1 MSVESLKVYRI
12 GGKDQAPKAEKS
24 VKDFICCI
32 KMIETLDIKRL
43 NSIISFSENNNVMT
57 TQFSKQTVEQ
67 NSTAKNSWKS
77 AFTAFA
83 DRRAAIMLFLGFSA
97 GIPILLIF
105 SSLSLWLGEA
115 GIEKSAVTFFSWAAL
130 GYSFK
135 FVWAPLIDE
144 LPVPFLTNK
153 LGRRRAWLLIAQILI
168 ICAICIMAFSDPSLG
183 QGYLY
188 QMAVGAV
195 LLGFSAATQDIVID
209 AYRIELAE
217 TEMQTVLAS
226 TYNAGYRIGM
236 IVAGAGALFLAA
248 SLGTAK
254 GNYIY
259 DAWKYTY
266 LVMAAVMVVGIIT
279 TLLIREPQV
288 DRVDKNYKK
297 TDYYRLVAVFVM
309 AVASFVCCYI
319 YSDDLIQY
327 LQKTWSI
334 QDSAL
339 KFLMETVRFLGS
351 GAAAIFV
358 ATLLIRIGVVNKK
371 MAYET
376 WVNPIADFFK
386 RYGVKLALVLLLL
399 IGFYRISD
407 IIAGVISNV
416 FYQDLNFTKEQI
428 AAAVKV
434 YGVFFSL
441 LGGFLGGLLAQRMNI
456 MKLMFV
462 GAILA
467 SSTNLI
473 FIGLVKSGAPIQAV
487 TVHVGGQTF
496 TSQPDEVGYWKVL
509 IPNQVL
515 LNANKIQ
522 VDAGLLQQSEPKHF
536 NLPYLK
542 DNGTAQIQLLPITSD
557 NQISV
562 SEATQNVVVKGQV
575 FGVKASDLNEDKPI
589 KLKLD
594 EKEYSAKLDKD
605 GLFNGTID
613 GKDLNASK
621 SKNVIAVL
629 NFKQDHVAVGTQ
641 LSYQL
646 TDVKSDIDV
655 DLQPISALK
664 ADSSEPVEIKG
675 KIIEKYS
682 TGWLYL
688 AIILDNLASGLAGAA
703 FIAFLS
709 SLTSVSFTAVQYAI
723 FSSLMT
729 LTPKILGGYS
739 GTIVTNIGYP
749 KFFLMTTLIS
759 IPILI
764 LVAWVGK
771 LLKDHELRKQNELDN
786 SDVII
791 K

>member
-1 MSVESLKVYRI
+1 
-12 GGKDQAPKAEKS
+12 
-24 VKDFICCI
+24 
-32 KMIETLDIKRL
+32 
-43 NSIISFSENNNVMT
+43 MT
-57 TQFSKQTVEQ
+57 TQLSQQSSEQ
-67 NSTAKNSWKS
+67 NSTAKNGWKS
-77 AFTAFA
+77 AFAAFL

-144 LPVPFLTNK
+144 LPVPVLTKK
-153 LGRRRAWLLIAQILI
+153 LGRRRAWLLIAQLLI
-168 ICAICIMAFSDPSLG
+168 ICAICIMAFSDPALG
-183 QGYLY
+183 QSYIY

-226 TYNAGYRIGM
+226 TYNAGYRLGM

-259 DAWKYTY
+259 EAWKYTY
-266 LVMAAVMVVGIIT
+266 LTMAVVMVVGLVT

-288 DRVDKNYKK
+288 NRVDKHYKNI
-297 TDYYRLVAVFVM
+297 DYYRLVLVFVL
-309 AVASFVCCYI
+309 AVASFVCFYI

-327 LQKTWSI
+327 LQSI
-334 QDSAL
+334 WKIEDSFL
-339 KFLMETVRFLGS
+339 KFLMEAVRFLGS
-351 GAAAIFV
+351 GAGAVFV
-358 ATLLIRIGVVNKK
+358 ASVLIRLGVVNQQ

-386 RYGVKLALVLLLL
+386 RYGLKLALVLLLL

-428 AAAVKV
+428 AEAVKI
-434 YGVFFSL
+434 YGVIFSL

-462 GAILA
+462 GAVLA

-473 FIGLVKSGAPIQAV
+473 FIGLVKSGAPMQAV
-487 TVHVGGQTF
+487 QIHVADKTF
-496 TSQPDEVGYWKVL
+496 QATPDEVGYWKVK
-509 IPNQVL
+509 IPSQDLVQTKTL
-515 LNANKIQ
+515 RI
-522 VDAGLLQQSEPKHF
+522 DAALADQTVAQQYTV
-536 NLPYLK
+536 PYLI
-542 DNGTAQIQLLPITSD
+542 DNGTAQIKLFPVTSD
-557 NQISV
+557 NSLTAAESKQSIV
-562 SEATQNVVVKGQV
+562 IKGQTV
-575 FGVKASDLNEDKPI
+575 GLKLTDLQEDKPI
-589 KLKLD
+589 TLKLD
-594 EKEYSAKLDKD
+594 AKTYPAKLDKD
-605 GLFNGTID
+605 GLFSGTID
-613 GKDLNASK
+613 GKDLQASASK
-621 SKNVIAVL
+621 TIIAVVNYKNPKTSL
-629 NFKQDHVAVGTQ
+629 YTDQR
-641 LSYQL
+641 YQL
-646 TDVKSDIDV
+646 TEKKADIDV
-655 DLQPISALK
+655 DIQPVPVVKEDTNTS
-664 ADSSEPVEIKG
+664 VEIKG
-675 KIIEKYS
+675 KVIEQYS
-682 TGWLYL
+682 SGWLYF
-688 AIILDNLASGLAGAA
+688 AIVVDNLASGLAGAA

-749 KFFLMTTLIS
+749 KFFLMTTLIG
-759 IPILI
+759 IPILL
-764 LVAWVGK
+764 LVLWVAK
-771 LLKDHELRKQNELDN
+771 LLREHQLRETQD
-786 SDVII
+786 
-791 K
+791 

>member
-1 MSVESLKVYRI
+1 
-12 GGKDQAPKAEKS
+12 
-24 VKDFICCI
+24 
-32 KMIETLDIKRL
+32 
-43 NSIISFSENNNVMT
+43 MT
-57 TQFSKQTVEQ
+57 TQLSQQSSEQ
-67 NSTAKNSWKS
+67 NSTVKNGWKS
-77 AFTAFA
+77 AFAAFL

-144 LPVPFLTNK
+144 LPVPVLTKK

-168 ICAICIMAFSDPSLG
+168 ICAICIMAFSDPALG
-183 QGYLY
+183 QSYIY

-226 TYNAGYRIGM
+226 TYNAGYRLGM

-259 DAWKYTY
+259 EAWKYTY
-266 LVMAAVMVVGIIT
+266 LTMAVVMVVGLIT

-288 DRVDKNYKK
+288 NRVDKHYKNI
-297 TDYYRLVAVFVM
+297 DYYRLVLVFVL
-309 AVASFVCCYI
+309 AVASFVCFYI

-327 LQKTWSI
+327 LQTTWKVE
-334 QDSAL
+334 DSFL
-339 KFLMETVRFLGS
+339 KFLMEAVRFLGS
-351 GAAAIFV
+351 GAGAVFV
-358 ATLLIRIGVVNKK
+358 ASVLIRLGVVNQQ

-386 RYGVKLALVLLLL
+386 RYGLKLALVLLLL

-428 AAAVKV
+428 AEAVKI
-434 YGVFFSL
+434 YGVIFSL

-462 GAILA
+462 GAVLA

-473 FIGLVKSGAPIQAV
+473 FIGLVKSGAPMQPVQIHVADKTFQAM
-487 TVHVGGQTF
+487 
-496 TSQPDEVGYWKVL
+496 PDEVGYWKVA
-509 IPNQVL
+509 IPSQDLVQAKTL
-515 LNANKIQ
+515 RIDAAL
-522 VDAGLLQQSEPKHF
+522 VDQAVAQQYTV
-536 NLPYLK
+536 PYLI
-542 DNGTAQIQLLPITSD
+542 DNGTAQIKLFPVTSD
-557 NQISV
+557 NSLTVAESKQSIV
-562 SEATQNVVVKGQV
+562 IKGQTI
-575 FGVKASDLNEDKPI
+575 GVKLADLQEDKPI
-589 KLKLD
+589 TLKLD
-594 EKEYSAKLDKD
+594 AKSYPAKLDKD
-605 GLFNGTID
+605 GLFSGTVD
-613 GKDLNASK
+613 GKDLQASASK
-621 SKNVIAVL
+621 TIIAVVNYKNPKTSL
-629 NFKQDHVAVGTQ
+629 YTDQH
-641 LSYQL
+641 YQL
-646 TDVKSDIDV
+646 AEKKADIDV
-655 DLQPISALK
+655 DIQPVPVVK
-664 ADSSEPVEIKG
+664 ADTNSSVEIKG
-675 KIIEKYS
+675 KVIEQYS
-682 TGWLYL
+682 SGWLYF
-688 AIILDNLASGLAGAA
+688 AIVVDNLASGLAGAA

-749 KFFLMTTLIS
+749 KFFLMTTLIG
-759 IPILI
+759 IPILF
-764 LVAWVGK
+764 LVLWVAK
-771 LLKDHELRKQNELDN
+771 LLREHQLRETQD
-786 SDVII
+786 
-791 K
+791 

>member
-1 MSVESLKVYRI
+1 
-12 GGKDQAPKAEKS
+12 
-24 VKDFICCI
+24 
-32 KMIETLDIKRL
+32 
-43 NSIISFSENNNVMT
+43 MT
-57 TQFSKQTVEQ
+57 TQLSQQSSEQ
-67 NSTAKNSWKS
+67 NSTAKNGWKS
-77 AFTAFA
+77 AFAAFL

-144 LPVPFLTNK
+144 LPVPVLTKK
-153 LGRRRAWLLIAQILI
+153 LGRRRAWLLIAQLLI
-168 ICAICIMAFSDPSLG
+168 ICAICIMAFSDPALG
-183 QGYLY
+183 QSYIY

-226 TYNAGYRIGM
+226 TYNAGYRLGM

-259 DAWKYTY
+259 EAWKYTY
-266 LVMAAVMVVGIIT
+266 LTMAVVMVVGLIT

-288 DRVDKNYKK
+288 NRVDKHYKNI
-297 TDYYRLVAVFVM
+297 DYYRLVLVFVL
-309 AVASFVCCYI
+309 AVASFVCFYI

-327 LQKTWSI
+327 LQSI
-334 QDSAL
+334 WKIEDSFL
-339 KFLMETVRFLGS
+339 KFLMEAVRFLGS
-351 GAAAIFV
+351 GAGAVFV
-358 ATLLIRIGVVNKK
+358 ASVLIRLGVVNQQ

-386 RYGVKLALVLLLL
+386 RYGLKLALVLLLL

-428 AAAVKV
+428 AEAVKI
-434 YGVFFSL
+434 YGVIFSL

-462 GAILA
+462 GAVLA

-473 FIGLVKSGAPIQAV
+473 FIGLVKSGAPMQAV
-487 TVHVGGQTF
+487 QIHVADKTF
-496 TSQPDEVGYWKVL
+496 QATPDEVGYWKVT
-509 IPNQVL
+509 IPSQDLVQTKTL
-515 LNANKIQ
+515 RI
-522 VDAGLLQQSEPKHF
+522 DAALADQTVAQQYTV
-536 NLPYLK
+536 PYLI
-542 DNGTAQIQLLPITSD
+542 DNGTAQIKLFPVTSD
-557 NQISV
+557 NSLTAAESKQSIV
-562 SEATQNVVVKGQV
+562 IKGQTV
-575 FGVKASDLNEDKPI
+575 GLKLTDLQEDKPI
-589 KLKLD
+589 TLKLD
-594 EKEYSAKLDKD
+594 AKTYPAKLDKD
-605 GLFNGTID
+605 GLFSGTID
-613 GKDLNASK
+613 GKDLQASASK
-621 SKNVIAVL
+621 TIIAVVNYKNPKTSL
-629 NFKQDHVAVGTQ
+629 YTDQR
-641 LSYQL
+641 YQL
-646 TDVKSDIDV
+646 TEKKADIDV
-655 DLQPISALK
+655 DIQPVPVVK
-664 ADSSEPVEIKG
+664 ADTNTSVEIKG
-675 KIIEKYS
+675 KVIEQYS
-682 TGWLYL
+682 SGWLYF
-688 AIILDNLASGLAGAA
+688 AIVVDNLASGLAGAA

-749 KFFLMTTLIS
+749 KFFLMTTLIG
-759 IPILI
+759 IPILL
-764 LVAWVGK
+764 LVLWVAK
-771 LLKDHELRKQNELDN
+771 LLREHQLRETQD
-786 SDVII
+786 
-791 K
+791 